1 MAESSVG
8 GKLSGIAV
16 FIFALQESCIFPED
30 FLRKLNGVS
39 LLQRAI
45 EQALAMG
52 VESGSIHVITDSEQ
66 ANLVASRL
74 NVAGFLL
81 GEDKDSPNN
90 QGGSVESYIE
100 MVEAGQKLTF
110 VLSVYAPLL
119 QPSTLRRIANDFVN
133 GNALVGLPGRQEIS
147 STFSSRVCTLPN
159 LPTHRLIQKKRIQC
173 DAFSLFKPGIVLG
186 PKVEKS
192 TIDVFP
198 VGDDAFEIKSLQ
210 SWWVCE
216 KLLQRKRILFWV
228 IGNRAVGAGHIYRS
242 LTLAHELTDHEVIFA
257 ADSESQLAIDELSG
271 SGYQLLTRPRSDLV
285 KEMIDLRPDLVV
297 LDILDTD
304 SELVVRFSDAGVKVV
319 SFEDLG
325 EGSQHTDL
333 TINELYDAPQRV
345 GSNYRWGHQYYFVR
359 DEFNAA
365 RQISLSK
372 KVKGLLLTFGGTD
385 QHDLST
391 KIFRQVC
398 QFCAKRKIHIYI
410 VTGPG
415 YQEFKELEKETKKY
429 SHVTLTHAT
438 GIISKIME
446 KCDVAVTSNGRTVY
460 ELAHMNIPSIVIAQH
475 DREFTHSFAT
485 KENGFLPLGLYE
497 PESTEKL
504 VEKELNNLVTDASLR
519 EMLHQRMTR
528 HHFTANK
535 AVVLDMLRGC
545 LDS

>member
-1 MAESSVG
+1 M
-8 GKLSGIAV
+8 SGIAV
-16 FIFALQESCIFPED
+16 FIFALKEGCLFPED

-39 LLQRAI
+39 LLKRAI
-45 EQALAMG
+45 EKALTMG
-52 VESGSIHVITDSEQ
+52 IEPGSIHVITDSEQ
-66 ANLVASRL
+66 ANLVASRMK
-74 NVAGFLL
+74 VSGFLL
-81 GEDKDSPNN
+81 GEEKDPPNN
-90 QGGSVESYIE
+90 QGGSVESYME
-100 MVEAGQKLTF
+100 SVEIGQKLTL

-119 QPSTLRRIANDFVN
+119 QPSTLRRIVDNFFIS
-133 GNALVGLPGRQEIS
+133 NALVGLPERHEIS
-147 STFSSRVCTLPN
+147 STYSNHVRTLPN
-159 LPTHRLIQKKRIQC
+159 LHSHRLIRKRRIPC
-173 DAFSLFKPGIVLG
+173 DAFSLFKPGVVLG
-186 PKVEKS
+186 PKVDQS
-192 TIDVFP
+192 AVDVFP
-198 VGDDAFEIKSLQ
+198 VGDDAFEIESLQ

-228 IGNRAVGAGHIYRS
+228 IGNQAVGAGHIYRS

-257 ADSESQLAIDELSG
+257 ADTESQLAIDELSG
-271 SGYQLLTRPRSDLV
+271 SGYQLLTLSRSDLV
-285 KEMIDLRPDLVV
+285 NEMIDLRPDLVV

-304 SELVVRFSDAGVKVV
+304 SELVVRFRDAGVKVM

-345 GSNYRWGHQYYFVR
+345 GSHYRWGHQYYFVR

-385 QHDLST
+385 QHDLSK

-438 GIISKIME
+438 GVISKIME

-497 PESTEKL
+497 PKSTEKL

-519 EMLHQRMTR
+519 KMLHQRMTH

>member
-1 MAESSVG
+1 MAVSSVG

-16 FIFALQESCIFPED
+16 FIFALKESCIFPED

-45 EQALAMG
+45 EKALAMG
-52 VESGSIHVITDSEQ
+52 VESGSIHVITDSER

-81 GEDKDSPNN
+81 GENKESPNN
-90 QGGSVESYIE
+90 QGDSVESYIE
-100 MVEAGQKLTF
+100 RVEAGQKLTF

-119 QPSTLRRIANDFVN
+119 QSSTLRRIVNDFVN

-147 STFSSRVCTLPN
+147 STYSSRVRTLPN
-159 LPTHRLIQKKRIQC
+159 LPTHRLIQKQRIQC
-173 DAFSLFKPGIVLG
+173 DAFGLFKPGVVLG
-186 PKVEKS
+186 PNVEKS
-192 TIDVFP
+192 ATDVFP

-210 SWWVCE
+210 SWWACE

-228 IGNRAVGAGHIYRS
+228 IGNQAVGAGHIYRS
-242 LTLAHELTDHEVIFA
+242 LTLAHEMTEHEAIFA
-257 ADSESQLAIDELSG
+257 ADSESQLAINELSG
-271 SGYQLLTRPRSDLV
+271 AGYQLLTLPRADLV
-285 KEMIDLRPDLVV
+285 KEMIDLQPDLIV

-304 SELVVRFSDAGVKVV
+304 SELVVRFREAGVKVV

-325 EGSQHTDL
+325 EGSEHTDL
-333 TINELYDAPQRV
+333 TINELYDEPQRA
-345 GSNYRWGHQYYFVR
+345 GGHYRWGHKYYFVR
-359 DEFNAA
+359 EEFNTA
-365 RQISLSK
+365 RQISCRE
-372 KVKGLLLTFGGTD
+372 KVQGLLLTFGGTD
-385 QHDLST
+385 QHNLSK

-398 QFCAKRKIHIYI
+398 QFCEKRKIHIYI

-415 YQEFKELEKETKKY
+415 YQEFKELEKEMERY

-446 KCDVAVTSNGRTVY
+446 KCDVAITSNGRTVY

-475 DREFTHSFAT
+475 EREFTHSFAT
-485 KENGFLPLGLYE
+485 KKNGFLPLGLYE

-504 VEKELNNLVTDASLR
+504 VEKELNNLVTDANLR
-519 EMLHQRMTR
+519 EVLHQRMTR
-528 HHFTANK
+528 HRFTANK